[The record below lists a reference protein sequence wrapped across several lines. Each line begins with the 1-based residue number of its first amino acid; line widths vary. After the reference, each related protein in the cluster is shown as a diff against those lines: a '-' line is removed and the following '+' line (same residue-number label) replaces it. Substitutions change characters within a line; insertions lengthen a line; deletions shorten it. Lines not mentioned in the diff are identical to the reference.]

1 MSYLKSNL
9 NKKDQD
15 SKFELVL
22 SQIKEY
28 NENLRITF
36 SEKIEQMSRQ
46 IEELSSSHNQIKEMI
61 EESALHTTLDTVEQ
75 YEVIEEDDPLK
86 AFRK

>member
-1 MSYLKSNL
+1 MIFHFLPKTDTL
-9 NKKDQD
+9 D

-61 EESALHTTLDTVEQ
+61 EESALHPTLDTVEQ